1 MDETLKLEILPS
13 GHVKFRRGDKE
24 YNDKIKKVIL
34 PLVEGDK
41 EVTQQLEDF
50 FNGSEEDE
58 LLIGSEIFC
67 G

>member
-1 MDETLKLEILPS
+1 MAETLKLKILQS
-13 GHVKFRRGDKE
+13 GHVVFGRGNKE
-24 YNDKIKKVIL
+24 YNDKIKRIIL
-34 PLVEGDK
+34 PMVEKDK
-41 EVTQQLEDF
+41 EITKQLEDF